1 MPYYKCVFV
10 NESGNFSDKIIF
22 SENKNDL
29 KSSFQNGDKKLVK
42 VKRFYFKNFSTFR
55 LFSRKIKYSEFLLF
69 NQKMVVL
76 LKSGAS
82 FINALGVI
90 LTNMKKS
97 DFKEILLKVESD
109 IQNGIQISD
118 AFSSTKIPFY
128 KIYRASML
136 AGEKSG
142 ALESIIEKFN
152 IYLWKINNIKSKT
165 ISSLSY
171 PVCLFIFMI
180 LIVFVIMVFVIPKF
194 SSFFESF
201 EAELPTITVIFV
213 SISNWLKGNILS
225 LFFIFFIIYASLR
238 LVEKFNQKVIIFDY
252 LKLKIPFVG
261 KIICENSMAVFS
273 RTLSI
278 LISGGIPVP
287 ESVEIAIE
295 SFSNEYLFSKVK
307 DVPEKIKEGNLLSD
321 ALSDIDVIPGL
332 MTEIIRVGESS
343 GNLKDVLDKNADFF
357 ESMIDTKINSLVSI
371 IEPIIIIVLGLVVG
385 FMLISIYL
393 PIFQSVKVVR

>member
-10 NESGNFSDKIIF
+10 NENGNFSDKVIF

-29 KSSFQNGDKKLVK
+29 KSSFQNGDKKLIK
-42 VKRFYFKNFSTFR
+42 VKRFYFKNLSTFR

-76 LKSGAS
+76 LKSGTS

-97 DFKEILLKVESD
+97 NFKEILLKVESD

-118 AFSSTKIPFY
+118 AFYSTKIPFY
-128 KIYRASML
+128 KIYRASIL

-142 ALESIIEKFN
+142 AIESIIEKFN
-152 IYLWKINNIKSKT
+152 IYLGKINNIRRKT

-201 EAELPTITVIFV
+201 EAELPAITVIFV
-213 SISNWLKGNILS
+213 SISDWLKGNILS
-225 LFFIFFIIYASLR
+225 LFFIFFIIYSSLK

-252 LKLKIPFVG
+252 LKLKIPFIG
-261 KIICENSMAVFS
+261 KIIRENSMAVFS

-307 DVPEKIKEGNLLSD
+307 DIPEKIKEGNLLSD

-343 GNLKDVLDKNADFF
+343 GNLKDVLDKSADFF
-357 ESMIDTKINSLVSI
+357 ESTIDTKINSLISI
-371 IEPIIIIVLGLVVG
+371 IEPIIIVVLGLVVG

>member
-10 NESGNFSDKIIF
+10 NENGKFNDKIIF
-22 SENKNDL
+22 NENKNDL
-29 KSSFQNGDKKLVK
+29 KSSFQNGDKKLIK
-42 VKRFYFKNFSTFR
+42 IKRLYFKNFSTFR

-76 LKSGAS
+76 LKSGTS

-97 DFKEILLKVESD
+97 NFKEILLKVESD
-109 IQNGIQISD
+109 IRNGIQISD
-118 AFSSTKIPFY
+118 AFYSTKIPFY
-128 KIYRASML
+128 KIYRASIL

-142 ALESIIEKFN
+142 AIESIIEKFN
-152 IYLWKINNIKSKT
+152 IYLGKINNIKRKT

-171 PVCLFIFMI
+171 PLCLFIFMI
-180 LIVFVIMVFVIPKF
+180 LIVFVIMVVVIPKF

-201 EAELPTITVIFV
+201 EAELPAITVIFISV
-213 SISNWLKGNILS
+213 SEWLKENILS
-225 LFFIFFIIYASLR
+225 LFFIFFIIYASLKF
-238 LVEKFNQKVIIFDY
+238 VEKFNQKVIIFDY
-252 LKLKIPFVG
+252 LKLKIPFIG
-261 KIICENSMAVFS
+261 KIIRENSMAVFS

-307 DVPEKIKEGNLLSD
+307 NVPEQIKKGNLLSD

-343 GNLKDVLDKNADFF
+343 GNLKDVLDKSADFF

-371 IEPIIIIVLGLVVG
+371 IEPIVIVVLGLVVG
-385 FMLISIYL
+385 FMLVSIYL
-393 PIFQSVKVVR
+393 PIFQSVQVVR

>member
-10 NESGNFSDKIIF
+10 NEDGNFSDKIIF
-22 SENKNDL
+22 NENKNDL
-29 KSSFQNGDKKLVK
+29 KSSFKNGNKKLIK
-42 VKRFYFKNFSTFR
+42 VKRLYFKNLSTFR

-76 LKSGAS
+76 LKSGTS

-97 DFKEILLKVESD
+97 NFKEILLKAESD

-118 AFSSTKIPFY
+118 AFHSTKIPFY
-128 KIYRASML
+128 KIYRASIL

-142 ALESIIEKFN
+142 AIESIIEKFN
-152 IYLWKINNIKSKT
+152 IYLGKINNIKRKT

-171 PVCLFIFMI
+171 PLCLFIFMI
-180 LIVFVIMVFVIPKF
+180 LIVFVIMVVVIPKF

-201 EAELPTITVIFV
+201 EAELPAITVIFISV
-213 SISNWLKGNILS
+213 SDWLKENILS
-225 LFFIFFIIYASLR
+225 LFFIFFIIYASLKF
-238 LVEKFNQKVIIFDY
+238 VEKFNQKVIIFDY
-252 LKLKIPFVG
+252 LKLKIPFIG
-261 KIICENSMAVFS
+261 KIIRENSTAVFS

-307 DVPEKIKEGNLLSD
+307 DVPEKIKKGNLLSD

-343 GNLKDVLDKNADFF
+343 GNLKDVLDKSADFF

-371 IEPIIIIVLGLVVG
+371 IEPIIIVVLGLVVG

-393 PIFQSVKVVR
+393 PIFQSVQVVR